1 LVTACLWRQA
11 SDDRW
16 HTGNIA
22 VPSDRDDPDGA
33 EGLLDLV
40 LDGSPDGYQ
49 QFAEE
54 YYEVSLDPAGVAAIY
69 ALRPLT
75 DQLVTALNP
84 HRTLAELAEDLDA
97 IGYPT
102 AARR

>member
-1 LVTACLWRQA
+1 M
-11 SDDRW
+11 
-16 HTGNIA
+16 
-22 VPSDRDDPDGA
+22 
-33 EGLLDLV
+33 

-54 YYEVSLDPAGVAAIY
+54 YYEVSLDTADVAAIY

-75 DQLVTALNP
+75 DQLVTALNR
-84 HRTLAELAEDLDA
+84 HRTPAALAEDLDS

>member
-1 LVTACLWRQA
+1 MVTACLWRQA
-11 SDDRW
+11 SDDHW

-33 EGLLDLV
+33 EGLLELV
-40 LDGSPDGYQ
+40 LDCSPDGYQ

-54 YYEVSLDPAGVAAIY
+54 YYEVSLDPADVAAIF

-84 HRTLAELAEDLDA
+84 HRTLAELAEDLDSV
-97 IGYPT
+97 GYPT